1 MWGIWLLTVGLIFSK
16 MSTIP
21 HTAYMS
27 SLAPPLAALSAA
39 GLVMFWRYYRAGDA
53 RGWMLPV
60 AVAAELAWAVF
71 LWRDYGGFLPW
82 VRTAAVVAGVI
93 AIVVMVATKLTRR
106 ARARL
111 ATAGLTVGV
120 LAALAAPS
128 AWAASVL
135 DTKYGGS
142 SFNASAGPAG
152 ATGGGATVG
161 VAGGGRRPAGRPGT
175 SSSSASGATAAT
187 APVRAATAAAAVIA
201 DSAAA
206 ERAGYWARPPRCPPA
221 SVSSTTTLAPTAT
234 APAT

>member
-1 MWGIWLLTVGLIFSK
+1 
-16 MSTIP
+16 
-21 HTAYMS
+21 MS
-27 SLAPPLAALSAA
+27 SLVPPLAALSAA

-82 VRTAAVVAGVI
+82 VRTAVVVAGVI
-93 AIVVMVATKLTRR
+93 AIVVMVVTKLTRR

-120 LAALAAPS
+120 VAALAAPS

-142 SFNASAGPAG
+142 SLNASAGPAG
-152 ATGGGATVG
+152 AMGGEATVG
-161 VAGGGRRPAGRPGT
+161 GAAAWPADRPGT
-175 SSSSASGATAAT
+175 SSSSTSGATAGT
-187 APVRAATAAAAVIA
+187 APVRAATVAAPVTP

-221 SVSSTTTLAPTAT
+221 SVSSTTAATAT